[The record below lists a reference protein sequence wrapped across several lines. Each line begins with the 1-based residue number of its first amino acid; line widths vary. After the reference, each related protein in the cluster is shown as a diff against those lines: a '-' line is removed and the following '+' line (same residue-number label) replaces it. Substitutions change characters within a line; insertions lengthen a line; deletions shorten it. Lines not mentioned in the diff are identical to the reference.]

1 MRNRAK
7 ELKCESG
14 DGQGEG
20 GFATHKALGEIF
32 GYHKSEG
39 GSSSTGV

>member
-20 GFATHKALGEIF
+20 GFAIHKALGDIF